1 MTFEKLENLNNKVVV
16 ITGGC
21 GQVGYATAK
30 RLASIGAKIIVVVRR
45 NLEDA
50 QEKMNQLPNNHLGHR
65 AYLASITDTNS
76 IKQIVSDIKE
86 KEGKCDIL
94 VNAAGITRAVGKTNF
109 RNITDEI
116 FDEIIINNIRGTF
129 AVIRE
134 FYDLLNDS
142 GDGLVINISSTSAL
156 YPRNNVAYGASKAGV
171 NVLTQGLARALSPN
185 IRIIGISPGFLQNP
199 TSGAIARSIE
209 QDLEVIKRS
218 PLKRIVTGDDIAS
231 VIEGFALNL
240 RYVTG
245 QTIVVDGGLNI

>member
-1 MTFEKLENLNNKVVV
+1 MTFEKLENLNNKIVV

-76 IKQIVSDIKE
+76 IKQVVSDIKE
-86 KEGKCDIL
+86 KEGKCDVL

-116 FDEIIINNIRGTF
+116 FDEIIINNLRGTF

-142 GDGLVINISSTSAL
+142 GDGLVVNISSTSAL
-156 YPRNNVAYGASKAGV
+156 HPRNNVAYGASKAGV